1 LTEESRSTYLSNGG
15 LDVDYL
21 LEEDLGEEE
30 FIEAEEKLIDRAYRD
45 VTEWRMAVRSE
56 QEVKEVNSL
65 AEDAARTAY
74 IIDRVQTE
82 YLNENSI
89 GNLSDDERETVT
101 QGNRAWRFV
110 NDSGTQMQYEGREPE
125 DIEGGAFVLVNGNNA
140 SFESTDLEEEM
151 ELYRAPAS
159 YISEMSGPFEIRYID
174 VDEDA
179 DLEDLPG
186 DGERIEF

>member
-1 LTEESRSTYLSNGG
+1 MYLSNGG

-30 FIEAEEKLIDRAYRD
+30 FVEAEEKLIDRAYRD
-45 VTEWRMAVRSE
+45 VTECRMAVRSE
-56 QEVKEVNSL
+56 QEVEEVNSL

-82 YLNENSI
+82 YLKENSV

-125 DIEGGAFVLVNGNNA
+125 DIEEGAFVLVNGNNT
-140 SFESTDLEEEM
+140 SFDSTDLEEEM
-151 ELYRAPAS
+151 ELYRTPAS

-179 DLEDLPG
+179 GLEDLPG